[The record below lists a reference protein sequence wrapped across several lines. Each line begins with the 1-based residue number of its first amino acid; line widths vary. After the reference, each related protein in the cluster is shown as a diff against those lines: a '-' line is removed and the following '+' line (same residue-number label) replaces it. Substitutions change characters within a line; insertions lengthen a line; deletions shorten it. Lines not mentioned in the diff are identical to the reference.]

1 MKKLLLTVAAAGLLG
16 FWIIK
21 DELGPNGP
29 AFLAPHPDPVT
40 PNWASIA
47 AWPLAERATVEAM
60 PDPNR
65 RITAIVLDDSGSMG
79 EDMQAAKDAV
89 LLALNAMAPY
99 DRVAVVALNKGVVLP
114 FTEARAAK
122 ALLEAELQ
130 YVLSNGRTPL
140 TAAVQSAKDM
150 LEDEAAAAR
159 SFGTYRMIVTTDGQ
173 ANDGDALNAL
183 VENIA
188 ATTPIQVATIGIGI
202 EGSHVLRRN
211 DLGSFVDVS
220 NVGALQSALQ
230 AAIAENTEF
239 DAITDFGGQD

>member
-1 MKKLLLTVAAAGLLG
+1 MKKLLLTVAAVGLLG

-29 AFLAPHPDPVT
+29 AFLASNPDPVA

-79 EDMQAAKDAV
+79 DDMQAAKDAV
-89 LLALNAMAPY
+89 LLALDSMAPY

-122 ALLEAELQ
+122 EPLEAELQ

-140 TAAVQSAKDM
+140 TAAVQSAKNM

-202 EGSHVLRRN
+202 AGSHVLRRN

-220 NVGALQSALQ
+220 NVDALQSALQ

-239 DAITDFGGQD
+239 DAITDFGGHD